1 MLSHHHKTIFVH
13 IPKCAGQSVEM
24 AFLADLGLAWETR
37 APLLLRPNDRREL
50 GPPRLAHLV
59 AADYVNCRYT
69 PQEMFDSYFKFAIVR
84 NPWTRAVSLYR
95 HLGLE
100 MPFSA
105 FVADW
110 LCDQFARQAVQESYW
125 FVRPQAD
132 FVYSGAALLVDE
144 LIRFEALAEQFPRIA
159 AAAALR
165 SPLPHVNRTGD
176 LAARRES
183 ARPFLSRLRGM
194 AKGRFGRA
202 KHSCSRQLARLL
214 HGRSGRG
221 HRPALPCRC
230 RCIRVLFPLTPP

>member
-24 AFLADLGLAWETR
+24 AFLADLGLGWETR
-37 APLLLRPNDRREL
+37 APLLLRPNDRRDL

-95 HLGLE
+95 HLGLD
-100 MPFSA
+100 MPFRD

-110 LCDQFARQAVQESYW
+110 LSDQFARPAVAESYW
-125 FVRPQAD
+125 FVRPQTE
-132 FVYSGAALLVDE
+132 FVFSGDALLVDE
-144 LIRFEALAEQFPRIA
+144 VIRFEALAEQFPRIA
-159 AAAALR
+159 AAAALL

-176 LAARRES
+176 LGAQRAS
-183 ARPFLSRLRGM
+183 AKPWLSRLRGT
-194 AKGRFGRA
+194 ARSRFGR
-202 KHSCSRQLARLL
+202 SRHIHHDDWRDYYTDEAAEGIARLY
-214 HGRSGRG
+214 HADTAAFGY
-221 HRPALPCRC
+221 AFPC
-230 RCIRVLFPLTPP
+230 P